1 MSKWHF
7 LFNLIEHTG
16 ESAPTPICLRQ
27 TLQEKKSLVQRDQDA
42 IQAPGGLATR
52 FSGVM
57 WAKPSRCPTT
67 RSWLMM
73 FT

>member
-1 MSKWHF
+1 MVHAFITSRR
-7 LFNLIEHTG
+7 TSG
-16 ESAPTPICLRQ
+16 Q

-57 WAKPSRCPTT
+57 WAKPSRWDLETGDMHGVSANDT
-67 RSWLMM
+67 LG
-73 FT
+73 